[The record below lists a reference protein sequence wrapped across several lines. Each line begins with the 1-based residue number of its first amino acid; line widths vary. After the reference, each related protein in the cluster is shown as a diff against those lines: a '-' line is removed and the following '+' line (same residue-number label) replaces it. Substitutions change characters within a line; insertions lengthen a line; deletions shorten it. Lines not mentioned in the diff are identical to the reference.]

1 MKTGKKKQPN
11 TGKARTFFL
20 VYFSVITLILLWNLF
35 HCTEVSWITADA
47 AAAAL
52 SEESKE
58 EKDSAE
64 GGVWELKDDTPLTVQ
79 AQADP
84 GKTFGHKPRLRGA
97 ALLGYENSRSLMFS
111 DETVTAEVFNLE
123 TKEKVGQGTLWLK
136 NQTPYPNDETMV
148 YIAFSETVE
157 GLAPEQ
163 LEVRFSTSGL
173 TRNGIFLYGEKG
185 ASEEGRGTAAR
196 LFYEKKSWNPI
207 MSILYFLV
215 EFAAGLGCLLLYGER
230 LLPLLLRSGKGP
242 KPDQDR
248 YRADHIVDPTG
259 KGRKPGVP
267 QIKKLGIPVLVIVL
281 CLGMMLYT
289 YIRTVRRTEKSSAAD
304 LLTGG
309 TRADQVLTLA
319 PGTTARQMLTAG
331 EDEFSGIGILLSDEE
346 GKKIAPGEETDYSG
360 TLLEWKLFDE
370 SGTAELTSGSG
381 TVGDLKKVSSVLETD
396 IKDEKILASAEE
408 SAMLSFERPVASSIG
423 KKYVLELSVP
433 LKGAEQ
439 SAVYLLAA
447 GDTNGQIEINGRDDR
462 QSLPLELGLM
472 GVYKCN
478 GFLKGMFLRLC
489 AVLILMLTGLYFAAQ
504 YFSRADIRPGRQ
516 TAAMYLVSALC
527 MGMVFSFMT
536 PAYTISDERTHVDA
550 VYILSNR
557 LLGIRDIPGPS
568 RLFKRACD
576 IDSSIA
582 ITMPLTAERY
592 RSVERELFGAAPKM
606 NYGTVD
612 TEGSGGHNA
621 AESASGDPASL
632 SGRHRPSGRERLAAY
647 TRNSLDNVP
656 VLCYL
661 PASVGFTAAR
671 LMGRNLITMVMA
683 ARWFNLLACILVMY
697 MAVRRMPYAGA
708 MMAVIG
714 LFPKTLQQMASC
726 SYDGMVIAGIFL
738 FTAYCLAAAFDK
750 EICIADLL
758 VLTLS
763 GIFAA
768 SCKGG
773 AYLPVLGMLFL
784 IPAAR
789 SGMTIRGKTGLRWYL
804 VCAAAAGSAVFLF
817 AGKFVVRLAGMF
829 GRKSGSAVVGAGT
842 KSLYTVSDF
851 IHAPGKLVHIYLN
864 TLYVRSDGI
873 LGELV
878 GKNLSQ
884 KWYIV
889 YAFLIL
895 AILGLLRRFTAP
907 QKDGMDPDSE
917 KTKESPVGNHIHL
930 SGRIWILLL
939 AAASTALIFLSM
951 LIAFTSREMPY
962 IDGLQGR
969 YFLPIAPLPFL
980 AAENGLVHRNG
991 IDDTALLY
999 TADVLLALNFCEILM
1014 FYLGTA

>member
-47 AAAAL
+47 AAAVL

-248 YRADHIVDPTG
+248 YRADHIFDPTD

-281 CLGMMLYT
+281 CLGVMLYT

-360 TLLEWKLFDE
+360 TVLEWKLFDE
-370 SGTAELTSGSG
+370 SGTDELTSGSG
-381 TVGDLKKVSSVLETD
+381 KKED
-396 IKDEKILASAEE
+396 
-408 SAMLSFERPVASSIG
+408 
-423 KKYVLELSVP
+423 
-433 LKGAEQ
+433 
-439 SAVYLLAA
+439 
-447 GDTNGQIEINGRDDR
+447 
-462 QSLPLELGLM
+462 
-472 GVYKCN
+472 
-478 GFLKGMFLRLC
+478 
-489 AVLILMLTGLYFAAQ
+489 
-504 YFSRADIRPGRQ
+504 
-516 TAAMYLVSALC
+516 
-527 MGMVFSFMT
+527 
-536 PAYTISDERTHVDA
+536 
-550 VYILSNR
+550 
-557 LLGIRDIPGPS
+557 
-568 RLFKRACD
+568 
-576 IDSSIA
+576 
-582 ITMPLTAERY
+582 
-592 RSVERELFGAAPKM
+592 
-606 NYGTVD
+606 
-612 TEGSGGHNA
+612 
-621 AESASGDPASL
+621 
-632 SGRHRPSGRERLAAY
+632 
-647 TRNSLDNVP
+647 
-656 VLCYL
+656 
-661 PASVGFTAAR
+661 
-671 LMGRNLITMVMA
+671 
-683 ARWFNLLACILVMY
+683 
-697 MAVRRMPYAGA
+697 
-708 MMAVIG
+708 
-714 LFPKTLQQMASC
+714 
-726 SYDGMVIAGIFL
+726 
-738 FTAYCLAAAFDK
+738 
-750 EICIADLL
+750 
-758 VLTLS
+758 
-763 GIFAA
+763 
-768 SCKGG
+768 
-773 AYLPVLGMLFL
+773 
-784 IPAAR
+784 
-789 SGMTIRGKTGLRWYL
+789 
-804 VCAAAAGSAVFLF
+804 
-817 AGKFVVRLAGMF
+817 
-829 GRKSGSAVVGAGT
+829 
-842 KSLYTVSDF
+842 
-851 IHAPGKLVHIYLN
+851 
-864 TLYVRSDGI
+864 
-873 LGELV
+873 
-878 GKNLSQ
+878 
-884 KWYIV
+884 
-889 YAFLIL
+889 
-895 AILGLLRRFTAP
+895 
-907 QKDGMDPDSE
+907 
-917 KTKESPVGNHIHL
+917 
-930 SGRIWILLL
+930 
-939 AAASTALIFLSM
+939 
-951 LIAFTSREMPY
+951 
-962 IDGLQGR
+962 
-969 YFLPIAPLPFL
+969 
-980 AAENGLVHRNG
+980 
-991 IDDTALLY
+991 
-999 TADVLLALNFCEILM
+999 
-1014 FYLGTA
+1014 

>member
-47 AAAAL
+47 AAAVL

-248 YRADHIVDPTG
+248 YRADHIFDPTD

-281 CLGMMLYT
+281 CLGVMLYT

-360 TLLEWKLFDE
+360 TVLEWKLFDE

-557 LLGIRDIPGPS
+557 LLGVRDIPGPS
-568 RLFKRACD
+568 RLLKRACD

-592 RSVERELFGAAPKM
+592 RSVERELFGAAPKT

-612 TEGSGGHNA
+612 TEGAGGHNT
-621 AESASGDPASL
+621 AESASSDAASR
-632 SGRHRPSGRERLAAY
+632 SDRHRPSGRERLAAY

-661 PASVGFTAAR
+661 PASVGFSAAR

-738 FTAYCLAAAFDK
+738 FTAYCLAVAFDK

-789 SGMTIRGKTGLRWYL
+789 SGMTVHQKSGLRWYL

-917 KTKESPVGNHIHL
+917 KTNESSTGNHICL

-980 AAENGLVHRNG
+980 AAENGLVHRDG
-991 IDDTALLY
+991 IGDTALLY
-999 TADVLLALNFCEILM
+999 TADVLLALTFCEMLM
-1014 FYLGTA
+1014 FYLGPL